1 MHALPCK
8 SSLKSAFVKWFP
20 KESWI
25 AIYSVKNVT
34 DNELEDFFCSMYY
47 EFVFNPFIDHHNPP
61 KDNETVNVPISTVLG
76 NKLANSP
83 LNHGLDTWTPQVCN
97 VTCIKSV
104 WNVLTSPFTKVQIMF
119 SFNDVFWKTNYER
132 NGKHIFK
139 MFIYLLNHLSHK
151 WVHTRSSQVGKGG
164 YVWVDLKH
172 FLVIKIILLFVWKKL
187 ISVFVWPLTFNF
199 DL

>member
-1 MHALPCK
+1 M
-8 SSLKSAFVKWFP
+8 
-20 KESWI
+20 
-25 AIYSVKNVT
+25 KNVT

-104 WNVLTSPFTKVQIMF
+104 
-119 SFNDVFWKTNYER
+119 
-132 NGKHIFK
+132 
-139 MFIYLLNHLSHK
+139 
-151 WVHTRSSQVGKGG
+151 
-164 YVWVDLKH
+164 
-172 FLVIKIILLFVWKKL
+172 
-187 ISVFVWPLTFNF
+187 
-199 DL
+199 